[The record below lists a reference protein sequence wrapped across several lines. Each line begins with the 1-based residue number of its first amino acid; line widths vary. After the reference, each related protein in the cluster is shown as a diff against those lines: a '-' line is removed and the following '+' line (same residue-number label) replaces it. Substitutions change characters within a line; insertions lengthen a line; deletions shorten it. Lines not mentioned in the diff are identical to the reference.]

1 MSKEVCLTV
10 DDLSIIENEPRI
22 KDIVLAQRLGLSQPL
37 NVRGVI
43 ENNDEELCGF
53 GAIHVV
59 RETRRSGCLFRKIT
73 EYYLNEPQALLICMF
88 SRTQKAAAVRKELID
103 VYMAYRTQGLT
114 KVKEH
119 YRQVGRKESLP
130 TKEDRFVSLY
140 KNAVREVLNEES
152 LSRKEYRLSDYEA
165 QVIEEMRTGFAFFA
179 TSLMLELEERLK
191 K

>member
-43 ENNDEELCGF
+43 ENNYEELCGF

-88 SRTQKAAAVRKELID
+88 PRTQKAAAVRKELID

-130 TKEDRFVSLY
+130 AGEGSFGSLY
-140 KNAVREVLNEES
+140 KNAVHAVLNEEEA
-152 LSRKEYRLSDYEA
+152 SRKEYQLSDYEA
-165 QVIEEMRTGFAFFA
+165 QVIEKMRSWRAYFGAN
-179 TSLMLELEERLK
+179 LMLELEERLK